1 MASKT
6 PPPLNKEDEIGRKW
20 DRCLTDLILKLGGG
34 LIIGGVVSYIFCNR
48 KKWPMALASGF
59 AVGMAYCNCERDL
72 NIAVAPTCNPT
83 PKNDVLFL
91 NHKIVLR

>member
-1 MASKT
+1 MNINYLCEY
-6 PPPLNKEDEIGRKW
+6 PNKLSIFA
-20 DRCLTDLILKLGGG
+20 GGG

-72 NIAVAPTCNPT
+72 NLSVAPSCNPT
-83 PKNDVLFL
+83 PKVSVSMYLQSNA
-91 NHKIVLR
+91 